1 MEEELARI
9 ESTGLAWGPD
19 AVHAHVASDDG
30 RRAVIDFPETN
41 WGGDPTLLV
50 SAILAGEWADSAAFE
65 RCRLVAAIRR
75 RGVII
80 AEAMDVDLYAAIDS
94 ATGRLRRAAR
104 ESVRRMVGRDRKN
117 RQRPGA
123 LLNV

>member
-1 MEEELARI
+1 MFVDTRAISFPLTDAIRQHAESRIRSALAPVRGRI
-9 ESTGLAWGPD
+9 ITVTVRL
-19 AVHAHVASDDG
+19 DDVNAG
-30 RRAVIDFPETN
+30 R
-41 WGGDPTLLV
+41 GGVDK
-50 SAILAGEWADSAAFE
+50 

-123 LLNV
+123 LLSV